1 MMKKIVI
8 CQCGNPEHQI
18 IINTDENESV
28 LQIHLNNLNLFK
40 RIVLAI
46 KYIFGYKSKYGE
58 FESVIITKE
67 NYNPFK
73 EMIKKLEQ

>member
-1 MMKKIVI
+1 MKKIVI